1 MWQFLYFFLLLVPEL
16 LLFSIL
22 KISILKDMWEEFLQ
36 KNVSGLDGS
45 MKDA

>member
-1 MWQFLYFFLLLVPEL
+1 MAVSVFLLLLVPEL

-36 KNVSGLDGS
+36 KNVSGLGGS
-45 MKDA
+45 TKDA